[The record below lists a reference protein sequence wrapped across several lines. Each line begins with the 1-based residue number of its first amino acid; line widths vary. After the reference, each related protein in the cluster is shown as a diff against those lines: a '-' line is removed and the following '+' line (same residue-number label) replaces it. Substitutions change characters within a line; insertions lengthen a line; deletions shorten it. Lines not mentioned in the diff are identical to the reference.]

1 MLSMNF
7 LRFLSLNIAQIYLEF
22 SSKYEIGGYL
32 MGKTNRFFSYCSD
45 FNEYGK
51 DFFWSKKDDTGK
63 SRYYFKI
70 DDTLIEVSYEV
81 YMVCMKSEK
90 KLEYAEKVQI
100 KRNYRSLDNKNDYVE
115 SELHKS
121 NENRIVD
128 FINKNELYEMLFNA
142 IKTLNDL
149 ERKILFGIY
158 FEDMSERQLAKK
170 LKIPQRTI
178 NYKKH
183 KILLKLKNQLF
194 EK

>member
-1 MLSMNF
+1 M
-7 LRFLSLNIAQIYLEF
+7 
-22 SSKYEIGGYL
+22 
-32 MGKTNRFFSYCSD
+32 
-45 FNEYGK
+45 
-51 DFFWSKKDDTGK
+51 
-63 SRYYFKI
+63 
-70 DDTLIEVSYEV
+70 
-81 YMVCMKSEK
+81 
-90 KLEYAEKVQI
+90 
-100 KRNYRSLDNKNDYVE
+100 E